1 MAEIN
6 LLQTDKP
13 KTSNRDIYGI
23 LNKVGTIL
31 LIVVIG
37 FYVYLFVAQSQVNK
51 QITVEQEKNQQITE
65 EIKKIPKYQ
74 EFLATQTKI
83 KNIKTILDNHL
94 AWSKFIQAFSNAT
107 LNTATYK
114 KFVAKNDG
122 TATINGSVPDFKNLD
137 KLIDGFQLP
146 EFDFIKEVKLTNVS
160 LAETDSTSAIDF
172 NLNVIFNKNLLV
184 WDKNQK

>member
-1 MAEIN
+1 MSEIN
-6 LLQTDKP
+6 LLQTTKP
-13 KTSNRDIYGI
+13 STPSRDIYGV
-23 LNKVGTIL
+23 LNKIGVVL
-31 LIVVIG
+31 LVLVIG
-37 FYVYLFVAQSQVNK
+37 FYVYLFIAQSQVNK
-51 QITVEQEKNQQITE
+51 KITAEEGKNQQITAD
-65 EIKKIPKYQ
+65 IKQIPKYQ

-94 AWSKFIQAFSNAT
+94 AWSKFIQAFTNAT
-107 LNTATYK
+107 LNTASYK

-160 LAETDSTSAIDF
+160 LTETDASSAIDF